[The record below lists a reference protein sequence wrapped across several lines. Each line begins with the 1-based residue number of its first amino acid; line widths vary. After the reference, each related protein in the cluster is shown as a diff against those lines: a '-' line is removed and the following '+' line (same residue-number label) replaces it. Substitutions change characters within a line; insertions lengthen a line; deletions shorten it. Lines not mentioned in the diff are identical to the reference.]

1 MSAPTTERPRTR
13 VPAQRDAAPR
23 PARVV
28 PVRVPA
34 PPARSGERRR
44 MVVLTIAI
52 ALVLA
57 VFAVKLVWIQ
67 AIDGPSI
74 ADDARKARLIPVSL
88 LGARG
93 QITDVKGVAL
103 ATSVERYDVSVNQ
116 KLVGQFLGS
125 SDVPAG
131 VEGVADLL
139 APLLGL
145 SEPEVGGLLV
155 GDRGFKVLK
164 KGVLPEAARE
174 IRSLKLPGINVDK
187 VADRVYPNGALA
199 GNLIGFVNSAGA
211 GLEGLEAS
219 LDDKLKGTPGSEV
232 YEGGR
237 GGQAIPGGYSQDTP
251 ARPGSSVRLTID
263 ADIQYKA
270 QAALDQAMATT
281 RAKSGTVVVQ
291 RVGTSDILAL
301 ADSGTRDPNNP
312 GATKGSLAASISN
325 VFEPGSTGKVITMAA
340 ALENDLVTPTSEFE
354 VPYSYKTPNGQ
365 VFHDSHEHG
374 TLKLT
379 TTGILAQSS
388 NVGTVK
394 IGEGLTT
401 AQRYSYLSR
410 FGFGRQTGVELPQ
423 ESAGFFA
430 PQEGRSKYAVLF
442 GQAVAVNALQATDV
456 FATIANHGVSVQP
469 HVIAGWTSP
478 DGTYTPRKADDST
491 RVVSAKTADTVL
503 RMLESVV
510 DDEGGTGSNAAI
522 PGYRVAGKTGTAQ
535 NWINGK
541 QGITASFIGAVPAD
555 NPQIVV
561 SVFLHNPKSSIYGGT
576 VAAPV
581 FKDVASYALGELG
594 IAPSGSKAK
603 LFPNTW

>member
-1 MSAPTTERPRTR
+1 ML
-13 VPAQRDAAPR
+13 
-23 PARVV
+23 VV
-28 PVRVPA
+28 
-34 PPARSGERRR
+34 
-44 MVVLTIAI
+44 TIAI

-67 AIDGPSI
+67 AINGPAI
-74 ADDARKARLIPVSL
+74 ADKARDARLIPVTL

-93 QITDVKGVAL
+93 QITDVNGVAL

-116 KLVGQFLGS
+116 KLVDEFRGTA
-125 SDVPAG
+125 DVPAG
-131 VEGVADLL
+131 VEGVAALL
-139 APLLGL
+139 APMLDL
-145 SEPEVGGLLV
+145 SAPEVGGLLV
-155 GDRGFKVLK
+155 GDRGYKVLK
-164 KGVLPEAARE
+164 KGVLPQVARE
-174 IRSLKLPGINVDK
+174 IRELKLPGINVDK
-187 VADRVYPNGALA
+187 VAERVYPNGDLA

-219 LDDKLKGTPGSEV
+219 LDDKLKGTPGSEL

-251 ARPGSSVRLTID
+251 ARPGSTVRLTID
-263 ADIQYKA
+263 ADIQFKA
-270 QAALDQAMATT
+270 KAALDAAMAST
-281 RAKSGTVVVQ
+281 RARSGTVVVQ
-291 RVGTSDILAL
+291 RVGSSEILAL

-312 GATKGSLAASISN
+312 GATTGSLSASISN

-340 ALENDLVTPTSEFE
+340 ALENGLVTPTTEFE
-354 VPYSYKTPNGQ
+354 VPYSYVTSNGQ
-365 VFHDSHEHG
+365 RFSDSHEHG

-388 NVGTVK
+388 NVGTIK
-394 IGEGLTT
+394 IGEELTT
-401 AQRYSYLSR
+401 EQRYSYLKR

-456 FATIANHGVSVQP
+456 FATLANHGVSVKP
-469 HVIAGWTSP
+469 HIIAGWTSP
-478 DGTYTPRKADDST
+478 DGTYTPHEPDDTT

-503 RMLESVV
+503 TMLESVV
-510 DDEGGTGSNAAI
+510 DDEGGTGAAAAI

-541 QGITASFIGAVPAD
+541 QGITSSFIGIVPAD
-555 NPQIVV
+555 DPQIVV
-561 SVFLHNPKSSIYGGT
+561 SVFLHNPKGVIYGGIIGG
-576 VAAPV
+576 PV

-594 IAPSGSKAK
+594 IAPSGAKAK